1 MSVNNAYSLLN
12 ETEGSDTSYRTI
24 HVSYHI
30 RLTPEMA
37 WSDTLKETFGQETDT
52 VEEPVV
58 EEEKPAIVE
67 EKPVA
72 KKNKKVK
79 KPQKKAEEEEDLD
92 AILKEMGVEIRE
104 DTEEPKKGQ
113 TKTETTKKRA
123 PKRNTSKAA
132 SIIANEAAQRRNTKK
147 KGKK

>member
-52 VEEPVV
+52 VIVLSFYYLQVEEPVV

-92 AILKEMGVEIRE
+92 AILKEMGVESCQIQE
-104 DTEEPKKGQ
+104 GMICST
-113 TKTETTKKRA
+113 
-123 PKRNTSKAA
+123 
-132 SIIANEAAQRRNTKK
+132 
-147 KGKK
+147 

>member
-30 RLTPEMA
+30 RLTPDMA

-52 VEEPVV
+52 VLVLLFCYLQVEEPVI
-58 EEEKPAIVE
+58 EEEKPVVVE
-67 EKPVA
+67 EKPVT

-92 AILKEMGVEIRE
+92 AILKEMGVESWRIVE
-104 DTEEPKKGQ
+104 SMMCST
-113 TKTETTKKRA
+113 
-123 PKRNTSKAA
+123 
-132 SIIANEAAQRRNTKK
+132 
-147 KGKK
+147 